1 MENEQKLDLTDTPKS
16 NYKFAFPLLNKY
28 ELIVKKE
35 VALLKGKNIVAK
47 ANVTEKKTCFY
58 LEYLLGQKKMGTC
71 GWPQKIKW
79 FCGVQPS

>member
-16 NYKFAFPLLNKY
+16 NYIFAFPLLHKD

-47 ANVTEKKTCFY
+47 ANVTEKKIHFY
-58 LEYLLGQKKMGTC
+58 LEYLLGQKKMGKS
-71 GWPQKIKW
+71 G
-79 FCGVQPS
+79 